1 MDNEINRDN
10 EEGRR
15 IEFSSHDEY
24 IFSHCQN
31 INNLINKRKYDEAR
45 NNLILLLD
53 FHKNNSLHY
62 NALVNHL
69 IRALGL

>member
-45 NNLILLLD
+45 
-53 FHKNNSLHY
+53 K
-62 NALVNHL
+62 
-69 IRALGL
+69 

>member
-24 IFSHCQN
+24 IF
-31 INNLINKRKYDEAR
+31 LIAKT
-45 NNLILLLD
+45 
-53 FHKNNSLHY
+53 
-62 NALVNHL
+62 
-69 IRALGL
+69 